1 MVLLFALGSICGLTL
16 LQRSL
21 ERPEKP
27 SKTYEAGPEMR
38 AEGPAVREDRAPS
51 KDVGILCQSSNN
63 FER

>member
-1 MVLLFALGSICGLTL
+1 MVLLFALGSICGVTL

-27 SKTYEAGPEMR
+27 SKTYDAGPEMR
-38 AEGPAVREDRAPS
+38 AEGHLVREDSAPS
-51 KDVGILCQSSNN
+51 KDVRILCLSSS